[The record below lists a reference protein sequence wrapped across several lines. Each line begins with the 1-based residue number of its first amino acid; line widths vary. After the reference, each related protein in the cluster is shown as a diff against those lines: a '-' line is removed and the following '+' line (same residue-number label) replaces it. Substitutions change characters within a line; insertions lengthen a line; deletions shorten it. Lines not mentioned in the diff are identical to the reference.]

1 MDGQGPAG
9 SRRRLGAELRRLR
22 VKAGLN
28 LDQVAQQVP
37 CSTSKISRLETAK
50 GSPKPADVARLLEI
64 YGVGPGAEADML
76 QRLARDSRGRG
87 WWEPYTDGVTPER
100 FVLDDSSRYT
110 ALEADAVAVRS
121 FDGFVLHGL
130 MQTPDYTRTVL
141 RAFLPQHP
149 ATEIE
154 QLVEL
159 RQRRQEALTREAD
172 PLTFS
177 VVVDESMLVRQVG
190 GAAVMT
196 QQLRHMRALAALP
209 NVSLRVLPFRAGL
222 HRAHVGHFALLE
234 FRVPTTPD
242 VVYIESPAGDHYLEA
257 DGDVA
262 LYRDVLT
269 DVTRRALEPA
279 ATLDLVDRY
288 LDIA

>member
-1 MDGQGPAG
+1 MSGQGPAG

-22 VKAGLN
+22 TKRGLH
-28 LDQVAQQVP
+28 LDQVAELVP
-37 CSTSKISRLETAK
+37 CSTSKISRLETGK

-64 YGVGPGAEADML
+64 YGIGPGAEADML

-87 WWEPYTDGVTPER
+87 WWEPYTEGVTPER
-100 FVLDDSSRYT
+100 FVLDDSNRYT
-110 ALEADAVAVRS
+110 ALEADAAAVRS

-130 MQTPDYTRTVL
+130 MQTADYTRTVL

-149 ATEIE
+149 ASEIE

-159 RQRRQEALTREAD
+159 RQRRQEALTRSTD

-177 VVVDESMLVRQVG
+177 AVVDESMLNRQVG
-190 GAAVMT
+190 GPAVMVE
-196 QQLRHMRALAALP
+196 QLRHMRALAALP
-209 NVSLRVLPFRAGL
+209 NVPLRVLPFRAGL

-234 FRVPTTPD
+234 FRGPTTPD
-242 VVYIESPAGDHYLEA
+242 VVYIEGPAGDHYLEG

-262 LYRDVLT
+262 LYRDVFA
-269 DVTRRALEPA
+269 DVHQRALGPA
-279 ATLDLVDRY
+279 ATFDLLDRY
-288 LDIA
+288 LEDA